1 MISYKFTN
9 VNREI
14 AAKIAHDIIN
24 ELADKRN
31 FDTFTLTL
39 NIDSDESDIE
49 VIKHPRFGCD
59 SELNVN
65 DEIDDVSESIPDDG
79 NKELAVEY
87 RRVMREEG

>member
-9 VNREI
+9 VSREI

-65 DEIDDVSESIPDDG
+65 DEMDDVSDEAKDTA
-79 NKELAVEY
+79 KKL
-87 RRVMREEG
+87 M